1 MTARTIR
8 SSDSVLQT
16 LAWVRKQGFRPVLL
30 HPQSKAAVSKSYPKD
45 DPPDD
50 LWYNG
55 NYGVGVVL
63 GPKAGGP
70 VDVDLDCEEAM
81 FFAPRF
87 LPPTP
92 AVFGR
97 KSKPSSHFLYR
108 VEGALNKVA
117 HNDPVEKKTIIE
129 MRADTL
135 EGSGHQ
141 TVFPGSLHETTGE
154 LVEWAAVPFPEV
166 PLVEGEVLTKAVRRV
181 ALASL
186 LARHVWL
193 PGFRNEPLLPLT
205 GLFFYLDWPLEETQ
219 ALIQAVMDWA
229 QDDDRTRMRTI
240 ALTYIKAEKGGKVTG
255 ATTLRKLIKDD
266 RLVDKILELAGSATV
281 NLLNEYNERFAV
293 VNIEGKFRIADTDV
307 DQEDLPVFM
316 QKDDFM
322 NFMGTDVVTVD
333 DKSVPK
339 AKLWLSSPRRR
350 SYRSVDFMP
359 GVEDAGPVLNLW
371 QGWKVAPDAS
381 ADCRGWTELL
391 KSVICGGDSELID
404 WMLHWFAGIFQRP
417 MEKPMTSP
425 VLISRPGGGKSLLL
439 RYIGEGIL
447 GNNHY
452 TVITNS
458 EQIYG
463 RFNRHLATTLL
474 LHSEEALWGGEL
486 QHRGIIKS
494 LITDGYR
501 MFEQKGI
508 DAKQVKN
515 HLRLVLASNYAH
527 AAPAETGDRRF
538 TIIDMEERKISDV
551 LKDKV
556 LAEIKAAGPAGLLDF
571 FMKLK
576 YDHDKVTVNVKN
588 ESLANMKGINFTTLE
603 SWWFSVLQT
612 GMLLPDY
619 LSWAQRPERVSW
631 TEVVSS
637 SALYQSM
644 LIFAKD
650 RGMRATPNET
660 LYASQ
665 LNKFVGKKLR
675 RGQRIYANPM
685 ADDTPQQIK
694 QMSGRQNTILN
705 LPDLQACRRAF
716 MLHIGQHVEWG
727 EDLPD
732 NEKPPNEKY

>member
-16 LAWVRKQGFRPVLL
+16 LAWIRKQSFRPVLL

-50 LWYNG
+50 LWYSG
-55 NYGVGVVL
+55 NYGIGVVL

-87 LPPTP
+87 LPATP

-117 HNDPVEKKTIIE
+117 HNDPVEKKTLIE

-166 PLVEGEVLTKAVRRV
+166 PLVDGETLAKAVRRV

-219 ALIQAVMDWA
+219 QLIQAVMDWA

-240 ALTYIKAEKGGKVTG
+240 ALTYVKAEKGGKVTG
-255 ATTLRKLIKDD
+255 ATTLRKLLKDD

-316 QKDDFM
+316 QKDDFL
-322 NFMGTDVVTVD
+322 NFMGTDTTTID
-333 DKSVPK
+333 DKPVPK

-359 GVEDAGPVLNLW
+359 GVEDAGPILNLW
-371 QGWKVAPDAS
+371 QGWKVQPTED
-381 ADCRGWTELL
+381 DCSGWLELL
-391 KSVICGGDSELID
+391 KTTVCGGDSELIE
-404 WMLHWFAGIFQRP
+404 WTLQWFAGIFQRP
-417 MEKPMTSP
+417 MDKPMTSP
-425 VLISRPGGGKSLLL
+425 VLIGKPGAGKSLLL

-452 TVITNS
+452 TVITNAD
-458 EQIYG
+458 QIYG
-463 RFNRHLATTLL
+463 RFNKHLATTLL
-474 LHSEEALWGGEL
+474 LHSEEALWGAEL

-494 LITDGYR
+494 LITDNYR

-527 AAPAETGDRRF
+527 AAPAETSDRRF
-538 TIIDMEERKISDV
+538 TIIEMEDRKISDV
-551 LKDKV
+551 LKKKV
-556 LAEIKAAGPAGLLDF
+556 LDELKSVGPAGLLGF

-588 ESLANMKGINFTTLE
+588 EALADMKGINFTPLE
-603 SWWFSVLQT
+603 AWWYWVLQQ

-619 LSWAQRPERVSW
+619 LSWAQKPEREPW
-631 TEVVSS
+631 TNQVSS
-637 SALYQSM
+637 SALYQSA
-644 LIFAKD
+644 LIFMKD
-650 RGMRATPNET
+650 RNVRAMPTEA

-665 LNKFVGKKLR
+665 LNKFVGKKLHR
-675 RGQRIYANPM
+675 SQHSYSNPM
-685 ADDTPQQIK
+685 TDDAPQSVK
-694 QMSGRQNTILN
+694 LLSNRQNTILN
-705 LPDLQACRRAF
+705 LPDLQACRKAF
-716 MLHIGQHVEWG
+716 TLHLGQHVVW
-727 EDLPD
+727 PD
-732 NEKPPNEKY
+732 DVPENEKPPSEKY